1 MAAIPLK
8 PAYGP
13 TLGRLLSQ
21 RWRVA
26 SRPARALA
34 LAALGGV
41 IALVVAAVLTVQP
54 ASFSRGGPVPFGFRY
69 AGLYRTAPQAGGYV
83 RVARHLHGHLED
95 SFEVAPLRLPPYRTS
110 LNVEFP
116 LYAPTVVAT
125 LQRRYG
131 RAFRLDGEGP
141 SLSDWSSAYNV
152 FYTVQV
158 EGHDMYGRDVL
169 MLPERHRARAGV
181 LIAMLMAFGENHLLT
196 YPLHV
201 GGSGVLQ
208 RPLESFRL
216 G

>member
-1 MAAIPLK
+1 
-8 PAYGP
+8 
-13 TLGRLLSQ
+13 
-21 RWRVA
+21 V
-26 SRPARALA
+26 LA

-41 IALVVAAVLTVQP
+41 IALVAAAVLTVQP

-69 AGLYRTAPQAGGYV
+69 AGLYRTAPEPGGYV

-95 SFEVAPLRLPPYRTS
+95 SFEVAPLRLPPYSAS

-116 LYAPTVVAT
+116 LFAPTVVVA

-131 RAFRLDGEGP
+131 RTFRFDGEGP

-152 FYTVQV
+152 FYTVRID
-158 EGHDMYGRDVL
+158 GHGMYGRDVL
-169 MLPERHRARAGV
+169 MLPERHGAREGV

-208 RPLESFRL
+208 RPLETFRL